1 MNLNEKLS
9 GHLSILMYCHSS
21 KIALQ
26 KLFIVTSLYF
36 PLKFYNRK
44 RDWAIFSAVLVS
56 VWFLVQCC
64 TVAGAGKPGNCIE
77 DFLEAME
84 PFCTFIL
91 SCVSVGCSLLHSSS
105 EVSAVNYFCAYW

>member
-1 MNLNEKLS
+1 MGLNEKLS

-21 KIALQ
+21 QIALQ

-36 PLKFYNRK
+36 PLNFDNSK
-44 RDWAIFSAVLVS
+44 RDWAIFSAILVS
-56 VWFLVQCC
+56 IWFLVQCC
-64 TVAGAGKPGNCIE
+64 TVAGVGKPGNCIE

-91 SCVSVGCSLLHSSS
+91 SHLSVGCSFLLSS
-105 EVSAVNYFCAYW
+105 

>member
-1 MNLNEKLS
+1 MDLNEKLS

-36 PLKFYNRK
+36 PLNFDNSK
-44 RDWAIFSAVLVS
+44 RDWAIFSAILVP

-64 TVAGAGKPGNCIE
+64 TVAGADKPGNCIE

-84 PFCTFIL
+84 PF
-91 SCVSVGCSLLHSSS
+91 
-105 EVSAVNYFCAYW
+105 